1 MTFTVL
7 CSLYNSQMTLADLQN
22 QVLEFDK
29 ERGWERVES
38 AHIVLHLM
46 EELGEVAREVLRGEA
61 YKDGHPRLAS
71 EMSDFLI
78 LFAKLANAAGV
89 DLCQAVP
96 DKLAELRERFPIAE
110 AREAIER
117 YNHVKGGKRK

>member
-1 MTFTVL
+1 
-7 CSLYNSQMTLADLQN
+7 MTLADLQN
-22 QVLEFDK
+22 RVLEFDK
-29 ERGWERVES
+29 ERGWERVEP

-61 YKDGHPRLAS
+61 YKDGEPRLAS

-89 DLCQAVP
+89 DLSRAVP
-96 DKLAELRERFPIAE
+96 DKLAELGERFPVE
-110 AREAIER
+110 GAREAIER
-117 YNHVKGGKRK
+117 YTKAQKGKTP